1 MQLLSGILGQFVGVG
16 VLALL
21 IVFQPEIRRFL
32 LILGK
37 SRLFSKGEMWKSI
50 ISGKWNLAGRGSSH
64 FIALY
69 KSIKKMSESKTGALI
84 VLSDSSK
91 LTFITETGLILNAN
105 ISSDLIESIFFK
117 NSPLHDGA
125 VVVFE
130 NKIIAAKCVLP
141 VSESP
146 NLPSNAGLRH
156 RSAVGITEQTD
167 AIAIIVSEETGKISY
182 AKGGQ
187 LYSDIGMEELGHMLK
202 GSA

>member
-32 LILGK
+32 LMLGK
-37 SRLFSKGEMWKSI
+37 SRLFSKGDMLKQI
-50 ISGKWNLAGRGSSH
+50 LSGKWSLVGKGSSQ

-69 KSIKKMSESKTGALI
+69 KSIKHMSESKTGALI
-84 VLSDSSK
+84 VLAQSSQ
-91 LTFITETGLILNAN
+91 LNYFAETGVSLNAN

-125 VVVFE
+125 VIIADS
-130 NKIIAAKCVLP
+130 KIVAAKCVLP
-141 VSESP
+141 VSESTS
-146 NLPSNAGLRH
+146 LPSNAGLRH

-167 AIAIIVSEETGKISY
+167 TVAIIVSEENGRVSY

-187 LYSDIGMEELGHMLK
+187 LHYNISFDELGHMLK
-202 GSA
+202 GS